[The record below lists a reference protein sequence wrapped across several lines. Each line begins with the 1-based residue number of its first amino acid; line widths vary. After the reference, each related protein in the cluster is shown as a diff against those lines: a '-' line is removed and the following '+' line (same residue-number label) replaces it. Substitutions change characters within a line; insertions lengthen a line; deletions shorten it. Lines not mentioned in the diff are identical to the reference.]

1 MLYVFHEKYEML
13 ASSSLRIW
21 DKEEQDGSMASE
33 VVNTEYFL
41 FKTIKEYLNI
51 LQHCLMTY
59 AYN

>member
-1 MLYVFHEKYEML
+1 MFHERYEML
-13 ASSSLRIW
+13 ASSCLLVW
-21 DKEEQDGSMASE
+21 DKEEQEGSMISD

-59 AYN
+59 ACN